1 MVYNLTY
8 QQKTGKKFL
17 RRHHNEKVK
26 LAILYIDIHNS
37 TKMSLLLSATNCLD
51 GYLRLWRIYPKIC
64 RRRNIAIFLQDLM
77 LIRPAR
83 VP

>member
-1 MVYNLTY
+1 MLKMLGNGLQFDLSTEDW
-8 QQKTGKKFL
+8 QKFL

-37 TKMSLLLSATNCLD
+37 TKMSLLPSATNCLD

-64 RRRNIAIFLQDLM
+64 RRPILQFSFR
-77 LIRPAR
+77 I
-83 VP
+83 